1 MLKVIREIKENNIS
15 VILNRVHRL
24 PKNEDSKIDEPFK
37 QAKILSDNNI
47 LFSFSY
53 AGDMEA
59 MGSRNLPFTAG
70 TAVSYGLNY
79 EQAIKAL
86 TLNTAKILGIDKKE
100 PSKEIVK
107 QEFKPAVPRRED
119 DKKEDVDND
128 YKYSRENYYNLIERG
143 QEAIDGILDIAREG
157 QHPRAYEVAGQL
169 IGQVAGTVD
178 KLQDLQKKLKDLKE
192 LPKTA
197 NANIK
202 NALFVGSTAELQK
215 MLNKKTV
222 ETNSERKKENENFEG
237 KNITPEK
244 TNTKD

>member
-1 MLKVIREIKENNIS
+1 MSKLEEKV
-15 VILNRVHRL
+15 
-24 PKNEDSKIDEPFK
+24 NE
-37 QAKILSDNNI
+37 
-47 LFSFSY
+47 
-53 AGDMEA
+53 
-59 MGSRNLPFTAG
+59 
-70 TAVSYGLNY
+70 
-79 EQAIKAL
+79 
-86 TLNTAKILGIDKKE
+86 ILGIDKKE

-202 NALFVGSTAELQK
+202 NALFVGSTSELQK

-222 ETNSERKKENENFEG
+222 ETNTERKKENENFEG

-244 TNTKD
+244 TDTKD

>member
-1 MLKVIREIKENNIS
+1 MSKLEKQV
-15 VILNRVHRL
+15 
-24 PKNEDSKIDEPFK
+24 NE
-37 QAKILSDNNI
+37 
-47 LFSFSY
+47 
-53 AGDMEA
+53 
-59 MGSRNLPFTAG
+59 
-70 TAVSYGLNY
+70 
-79 EQAIKAL
+79 
-86 TLNTAKILGIDKKE
+86 ILGIEPKE

-107 QEFKPAVPRRED
+107 QEFKPAVPRKED
-119 DKKEDVDND
+119 DKKADVDND

-169 IGQVAGTVD
+169 IGQVGQTVD

-244 TNTKD
+244 TDTKD

>member
-1 MLKVIREIKENNIS
+1 MSKLED
-15 VILNRVHRL
+15 RVS
-24 PKNEDSKIDEPFK
+24 E
-37 QAKILSDNNI
+37 
-47 LFSFSY
+47 
-53 AGDMEA
+53 
-59 MGSRNLPFTAG
+59 
-70 TAVSYGLNY
+70 
-79 EQAIKAL
+79 
-86 TLNTAKILGIDKKE
+86 ILGIEKKE
-100 PSKEIVK
+100 PKKEMVK
-107 QEFKPAVPRRED
+107 QEFKPAVPRMED
-119 DKKEDVDND
+119 DKKADVEND

-143 QEAIDGILDIAREG
+143 QEAIEGILDIAREG

-169 IGQVAGTVD
+169 IGQVGQTVD

-244 TNTKD
+244 TDTKD

>member
-1 MLKVIREIKENNIS
+1 MSKLEEKV
-15 VILNRVHRL
+15 
-24 PKNEDSKIDEPFK
+24 NE
-37 QAKILSDNNI
+37 
-47 LFSFSY
+47 
-53 AGDMEA
+53 
-59 MGSRNLPFTAG
+59 
-70 TAVSYGLNY
+70 
-79 EQAIKAL
+79 
-86 TLNTAKILGIDKKE
+86 ILGIEKKE
-100 PSKEIVK
+100 PSREIVK

-119 DKKEDVDND
+119 DKKADVDND

-157 QHPRAYEVAGQL
+157 RHPRAYEVAGQL

-222 ETNSERKKENENFEG
+222 ETNTERKKENENFEG

-244 TNTKD
+244 TDTKD

>member
-1 MLKVIREIKENNIS
+1 MSKL
-15 VILNRVHRL
+15 
-24 PKNEDSKIDEPFK
+24 EDSVNEILGLEGSKNQIQVSDFEQPAPVPRKIDETK
-37 QAKILSDNNI
+37 TDI
-47 LFSFSY
+47 
-53 AGDMEA
+53 
-59 MGSRNLPFTAG
+59 
-70 TAVSYGLNY
+70 
-79 EQAIKAL
+79 
-86 TLNTAKILGIDKKE
+86 
-100 PSKEIVK
+100 
-107 QEFKPAVPRRED
+107 
-119 DKKEDVDND
+119 DND
-128 YKYSRENYYNLIERG
+128 YENSRENYYNLIDKG
-143 QEAIDGILDIAREG
+143 NQAIEGILDIAKEG

-237 KNITPEK
+237 KNITPKE